1 VRWLAVAILGVGAC
15 TFRSHAT
22 GADAPSGSE
31 PPPVAIDG
39 PNPVIDARPDA
50 PPDACVDDDSDG
62 ECNAVDSWPCGPD
75 PTPPAT
81 TVAMMGNNGAT
92 KMTFTQISA
101 NGSQLV
107 AIGPGQA
114 IALSFHYVITDTA
127 CQSACVDQIE
137 IGYVPGGRV
146 ECGFD
151 HPVSKQTGAI
161 GDVTTTLDAPS
172 QPGEYDIRTNI
183 GQNTSCGTTSQWWS
197 SQPSDTRTIVRV
209 CVH

>member
-1 VRWLAVAILGVGAC
+1 MRWLAVAILGVAGC

-39 PNPVIDARPDA
+39 AISIVDARPDA
-50 PPDACVDDDSDG
+50 PPDACLDDDHDG
-62 ECNAVDSWPCGPD
+62 ICNAADDWPCGAD
-75 PTPPAT
+75 PTAPAQ
-81 TVAMMGNNGAT
+81 TVMMTGNNGAT

-107 AIGPGQA
+107 VIGPGQS
-114 IALSFHYVITDTA
+114 IALSFHYVVTDTA
-127 CQSACVDQIE
+127 CSMACIDQIE

-151 HPVSKQTGAI
+151 QAVPKQSGAI
-161 GDVTTTLDAPS
+161 GDVTTTLPAPS
-172 QPGEYDIRTNI
+172 QPGAYDIRTNI
-183 GQNTSCGTTSQWWS
+183 GQNTACGTTTQWWS
-197 SQPSDTRTIVRV
+197 SQPSDTRTIARV